1 VEVELKPRPRK
12 GGVGTRVPTP
22 PSPLAAYVTAIST
35 LGVLGLALVVFFTPW
50 STIVAGSM
58 FWATAFLVVA
68 VLVGELRPVHVPSD
82 DGEVRT
88 LSTSTPFV
96 LALLAVAGVG
106 IAAAVQAI
114 ASVADDLIHRRS
126 ATKSAFNT
134 AQYVLSVI
142 AGRAVYAALAG
153 VPFLDHPTTVS
164 ARDIGPLLAAGVAM
178 IAVNWV
184 LVAGVVSL
192 ATAQPIW
199 LALRQDLRDYLAT
212 NVVLL
217 SVGGVAALI
226 AGVGIGALALL
237 AAPVVAAHLFAAAG
251 ARHAHAATHDALTGL
266 GNRGKLHYELNRAL
280 DEAHDSTAGGPGL
293 VLLDLD
299 HFKDI
304 NDTLGHPVGDH
315 ILRQVGERLHAAAPE
330 GASVHRLGGDE
341 FAVVVRG
348 GLSESRLVARDLLAS
363 LDAAIPIDTLELL
376 VRASVGVAVAPV
388 HGADVETLMKNVDIA
403 LYHAKLERD
412 RISMYS
418 PKFDVNTV
426 ERLRLLSDLRT
437 ALVARQLHVVYQPQV
452 DLINGRTVGVE
463 ALVRWRHPVRGLV
476 TPDEFIPL
484 AENSGLIFPLT
495 DFVLDAALS
504 QLAQWREAG
513 HDLRMAVNLSARHL
527 SDLGLPDQVAEIAA
541 RHKVPLESLVL
552 EVTETAILS
561 DPIRADAVIKTLRG
575 LGVEISIDDYGT
587 GNASLSYLKR
597 LEIDELKIDRSFVS
611 NIRRDD
617 HDLIIVRSTIGLALA
632 LGLRVVAEGIE
643 DGPTTAALREFGGVV
658 GQGFHLGRPA
668 PGDQIA
674 TRLADEQRAAKR
686 AAARQATAR
695 LTAGS
700 E

>member
-1 VEVELKPRPRK
+1 ML
-12 GGVGTRVPTP
+12 
-22 PSPLAAYVTAIST
+22 
-35 LGVLGLALVVFFTPW
+35 
-50 STIVAGSM
+50 AGSLL
-58 FWATAFLVVA
+58 WSTAFLVVA
-68 VLVGELRPVHVPSD
+68 VIAGELRPVRVPSE
-82 DGEVRT
+82 DGEVRA

-96 LALLAVAGVG
+96 LALLAVSGVG
-106 IAAAVQAI
+106 IAVVVQAI
-114 ASVADDLIHRRS
+114 ASFADDVKHRRD
-126 ATKSAFNT
+126 ARKSAFNT

-142 AGRAVYAALAG
+142 AGRAVYSGLSGA
-153 VPFLDHPTTVS
+153 PFLGHPTTVS
-164 ARDIGPLLAAGVAM
+164 ARDLGPLIVAGVVM
-178 IAVNWV
+178 IGVNWV
-184 LVAGVVSL
+184 LVSGVVSL
-192 ATAQPIW
+192 ATSQPIG
-199 LALRQDLRDYLAT
+199 LALREDLRDYLAT

-226 AGVGIGALALL
+226 SGAGIGALALL
-237 AAPVVAAHLFAAAG
+237 AAPVVSAHLFAAAA

-266 GNRGKLHYELNRAL
+266 GNRGKLYYELARAL
-280 DEAHDSTAGGPGL
+280 DEAKESAGGGPGL

-304 NDTLGHPVGDH
+304 NDTLGHPVGDQ
-315 ILRQVGERLHAAAPE
+315 ILRQVAERLVAAAPE

-363 LDAAIPIDTLELL
+363 LDTAIPIETLELL

-388 HGADVETLMKNVDIA
+388 HGADGETLMKNVDIA

-437 ALVARQLHVVYQPQV
+437 ALDARQLHVVYQPQV
-452 DLINGRTVGVE
+452 DLRNGRTVGVE

-476 TPDEFIPL
+476 VPDEFIPL

-504 QLAQWREAG
+504 QLAKWREAG
-513 HDLRMAVNLSARHL
+513 YNLRMAVNLSARHL
-527 SDLGLPDQVAEIAA
+527 SDLGLPDQVAETAA
-541 RHKVPLESLVL
+541 RHNVPLDLLVL

-611 NIRRDD
+611 NIRNDD

-643 DGPTTAALREFGGVV
+643 DGPTTAALRELGGVV

-668 PGDQIA
+668 PAEQIGI
-674 TRLADEQRAAKR
+674 RLADEKN
-686 AAARQATAR
+686 AAAREAAAR
-695 LTAGS
+695 VAKAS